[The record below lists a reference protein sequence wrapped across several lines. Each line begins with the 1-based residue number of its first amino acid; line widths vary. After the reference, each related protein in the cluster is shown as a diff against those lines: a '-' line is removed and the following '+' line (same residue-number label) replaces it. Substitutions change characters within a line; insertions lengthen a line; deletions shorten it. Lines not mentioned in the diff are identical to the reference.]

1 MVQVSP
7 IWFHLEPEC
16 ALEGP
21 GRPIR
26 VPGEFQEVTVSA
38 MPPNQ
43 LQPLVTPLLAPR
55 PRALRPSPARSS
67 PAPRKP
73 TNHPPESKHKKSQYG
88 HSCFRKSSRERM
100 CPRGLSG
107 GVRGARWTQIG
118 TIARANMPCSPVKW
132 RLPCQVKC
140 RKRGTVH

>member
-7 IWFHLEPEC
+7 FWFHLEPEY

-26 VPGEFQEVTVSA
+26 VPGEFQEVTISA

-43 LQPLVTPLLAPR
+43 LQPIVTPCPPR
-55 PRALRPSPARSS
+55 TTAARVTPQPRALL

-100 CPRGLSG
+100 RPGALSG
-107 GVRGARWTQIG
+107 GVRDARWTQIDA
-118 TIARANMPCSPVKW
+118 IARANMPW
-132 RLPCQVKC
+132 RALEGRFGCQMNC
-140 RKRGTVH
+140 RK

>member
-26 VPGEFQEVTVSA
+26 VPGEFQEITVSA

-55 PRALRPSPARSS
+55 PRALRPS

-100 CPRGLSG
+100 CPGALSG
-107 GVRGARWTQIG
+107 GVRGARWTQIDA
-118 TIARANMPCSPVKW
+118 IARANMPCSPVKW
-132 RLPCQVKC
+132 RLPCQMNC
-140 RKRGTVH
+140 RKARDRALTEL